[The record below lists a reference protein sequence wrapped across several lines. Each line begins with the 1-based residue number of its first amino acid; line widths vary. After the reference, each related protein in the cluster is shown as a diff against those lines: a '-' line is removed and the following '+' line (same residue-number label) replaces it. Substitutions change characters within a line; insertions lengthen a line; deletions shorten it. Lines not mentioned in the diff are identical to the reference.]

1 MTANTG
7 IAGEDRR
14 FSLTQLHISP
24 DQSWAAATR
33 PRSVVA
39 RMTTVALL
47 GAALIVSACGLPRSG
62 PTKGEIFSGSVAK
75 GGNTHIVNVDDRVN
89 RAASYSPAY
98 GFGSDFRNAGQVGA
112 DVVRSGDVL
121 GLSIWENVDDG
132 LLASMGASSTQLTE
146 LQVDSQG
153 YIFVPY
159 AGRIM
164 AAGNSPDELRRIIT
178 EKLETQTPDPQV
190 MVTRIAGDGATV
202 SVMGKVNSQGVYPI
216 ERPTRTLSA
225 MLSKSG
231 GVSIEPEV
239 AVVTVKRGGSSGKV
253 WLRDL
258 YSNSRNDIAL
268 RPGDVIL
275 VEEDQRS
282 FTALGALGGQTKV
295 PLGND
300 QINAIEA
307 VAMVGGLATLLAD
320 PKGVFVMRT
329 EPQSVARAV
338 LGRNDI
344 YGDQR
349 IAYVLNLAKPDG
361 MFVARDFIIR
371 DEDTVYVTEAPF
383 VQWQKIMNSILG
395 TATDVGSAES
405 AFR

>member
-1 MTANTG
+1 M
-7 IAGEDRR
+7 
-14 FSLTQLHISP
+14 
-24 DQSWAAATR
+24 
-33 PRSVVA
+33 
-39 RMTTVALL
+39 
-47 GAALIVSACGLPRSG
+47 
-62 PTKGEIFSGSVAK
+62 
-75 GGNTHIVNVDDRVN
+75 
-89 RAASYSPAY
+89 
-98 GFGSDFRNAGQVGA
+98 
-112 DVVRSGDVL
+112 
-121 GLSIWENVDDG
+121 
-132 LLASMGASSTQLTE
+132 
-146 LQVDSQG
+146 
-153 YIFVPY
+153 
-159 AGRIM
+159 
-164 AAGNSPDELRRIIT
+164 
-178 EKLETQTPDPQV
+178 
-190 MVTRIAGDGATV
+190 
-202 SVMGKVNSQGVYPI
+202 
-216 ERPTRTLSA
+216 
-225 MLSKSG
+225 
-231 GVSIEPEV
+231 
-239 AVVTVKRGGSSGKV
+239 
-253 WLRDL
+253 
-258 YSNSRNDIAL
+258 
-268 RPGDVIL
+268 IL

-295 PLGND
+295 PLGNE